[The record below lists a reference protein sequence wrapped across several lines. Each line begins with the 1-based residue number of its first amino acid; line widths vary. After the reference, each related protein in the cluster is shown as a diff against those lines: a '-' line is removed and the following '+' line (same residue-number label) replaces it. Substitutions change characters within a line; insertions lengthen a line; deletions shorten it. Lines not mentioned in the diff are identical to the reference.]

1 MKVPIIMQMHSG
13 ENGAAALAMILAYYK
28 KYLPMKTI
36 RAKCLSSRNG
46 SSLKQLYNAAIFFNL
61 EAEILETGFDKL
73 KQIKTPFIACWK
85 RSRYVVIRGFKHGKV
100 LLNDPAGGMYSVTEE
115 KFKSVFKNKILIL
128 RPGQAFKPEGKPVSV
143 LRIILDRIKNLKK
156 SALIIIILHSVSI
169 LMGLFVVLLS
179 KSMLD
184 DVISKKNLALYM
196 PILVSMIVAF
206 VFNAVFYI
214 AQTLYAYKI
223 SRAMA
228 ATSSSKFLK
237 KILSLPMKFYD
248 NHYIGDILE
257 RFDANTTL
265 DHSLLKTVSPRLADA
280 IMVFIYIIFMFYY
293 NKIIA
298 MICLVSEF
306 VYIIVSL
313 VIQERIS
320 TISHSL
326 NSSSG
331 ALRASQLN
339 GLSTIDTIKSTGAE
353 RSFFSMWSK
362 SQSDFQQNNYR
373 ILKIRAISLFFS
385 GWHSVITSAVL
396 LFIGA
401 FFIINKNFTLGLM
414 ASFGSVLNNLRSNL
428 SNCVTTMNDL
438 SSMSAN
444 IERVDDILV
453 RECELEI
460 PIERDNNIDK
470 ISGVIN
476 IENLSYYYIEG
487 DKLALKDINLKVK
500 QGEMIALV
508 GSTGC
513 GKSTLIKL
521 IANLYKPTSG
531 KITYDGRAREEISDA
546 AFFASVAT
554 VDQETMLFEDSI
566 AQNLK
571 LWDETISDKEM
582 ILASKDA
589 EIHDRIISSSN
600 GYDSFILEKGS
611 NYSAGE
617 QQRLELARAL
627 AKNPTV
633 LLLDEFTSSLDAI
646 TEEKVFKAI
655 KKRGITCVLAA
666 HRMSTVSDCDQIIV
680 IDHGSII
687 EHGTH
692 DQLYNANGFYKK
704 LMDKQ

>member
-1 MKVPIIMQMHSG
+1 MQMHSG
-13 ENGAAALAMILAYYK
+13 ENGATALAMILAYYK

-46 SSLKQLYNAAIFFNL
+46 SNLKQLYNAAIFFNL
-61 EAEILETGFDKL
+61 EADILETSFDKL
-73 KQIKTPFIACWK
+73 KQIKAPFIACWK
-85 RSRYVVIRGFKHGKV
+85 RGRYVVIRGFKHGKV
-100 LLNDPAGGMYSVTEE
+100 LLNDPARGVYSITEE
-115 KFKSVFKNKILIL
+115 KFKSLYKNKILIL
-128 RPGQAFKPEGKPVSV
+128 KPGQDFKPEGKPVSIFK
-143 LRIILDRIKNLKK
+143 IILNRIKNLKK
-156 SALIIIILHSVSI
+156 SALIVIILHSVGI
-169 LMGLFVVLLS
+169 LMGLLVVLLS

-184 DVISKKNLALYM
+184 DVIGQKKIALYA
-196 PILVSMIVAF
+196 PILVGMIVAF

-228 ATSSSKFLK
+228 ATSCSKFLK

-280 IMVFIYIIFMFYY
+280 IMVFVYIIFMFYY

-298 MICLVSEF
+298 TICLISEF
-306 VYIIVSL
+306 IYIIVSFI
-313 VIQERIS
+313 IQERIS

-339 GLSTIDTIKSTGAE
+339 GLNTIDTIKSTGAE
-353 RSFFSMWSK
+353 LSFFSMWSK
-362 SQSDFQQNNYR
+362 SQSEFQQNNYR
-373 ILKIRAISLFFS
+373 ILKIRAISSFFLV
-385 GWHSVITSAVL
+385 WHATITSAIL

-401 FFIINKNFTLGLM
+401 FFIINKNFTLGMM

-428 SNCVTTMNDL
+428 SNCITTMNDL

-453 RECELEI
+453 REPEPEVLVK
-460 PIERDNNIDK
+460 DDKNLDK
-470 ISGVIN
+470 ISGFIN
-476 IENLSYYYIEG
+476 IKNVSYYYSEG
-487 DKLALKDINLKVK
+487 DKPALKDINLKIK
-500 QGEMIALV
+500 KGEMIALV

-521 IANLYKPTSG
+521 IANLYKPSSG
-531 KITYDGRAREEISDA
+531 TITYDGCSREEISDA

-589 EIHDRIISSSN
+589 EIHDRIVSSSN
-600 GYDSFILEKGS
+600 GYDSFILEKGG

-627 AKNPTV
+627 AKNPTI

-680 IDHGSII
+680 IDRGSIV
-687 EHGTH
+687 ENGTH
-692 DQLYNANGFYKK
+692 EQLYKANGFYRK
-704 LMDKQ
+704 LMDRQ